1 MKQELEDEY
10 LVTFKKMVAQYNVFQ
25 QRLASRPTLKT
36 DRNFH
41 VFLTSEKIFD
51 LRCKNAKEKLTGFFN
66 SVQKSSDE
74 LLLSNTQNDVDDFFE
89 SEKAYLL
96 EYGDRLT
103 SWMEPL
109 LELESEGE
117 AAAERQR
124 LNSLAVPGSAPS
136 RAATKLDPG
145 VPSRAAI
152 SSHLAGTMPPGLRG
166 PERRAWLEE
175 RADSSVRHSD
185 HRYGMES
192 SVGVYRKNA
201 PRAERRAAR
210 SVIVPGAVV
219 LAGASLQP
227 GQAGLAK
234 LREQMGQRGWLPH
247 LGWLPARGLDRRVY
261 AAFPDPEPAK
271 VLIEHGWE
279 TATTIVA
286 ATQEDWL
293 AFIRLE

>member
-66 SVQKSSDE
+66 SFQKSSDE

-136 RAATKLDPG
+136 RAATKLNPG
-145 VPSRAAI
+145 APSRAAI

-175 RADSSVRHSD
+175 RADSSVPLSATLSGGTIWRVAWASTA
-185 HRYGMES
+185 RTPSGLS
-192 SVGVYRKNA
+192 GGLPSTLLCRGRWCWRA
-201 PRAERRAAR
+201 PPCRPVR
-210 SVIVPGAVV
+210 PGWPSC
-219 LAGASLQP
+219 GT
-227 GQAGLAK
+227 
-234 LREQMGQRGWLPH
+234 R
-247 LGWLPARGLDRRVY
+247 
-261 AAFPDPEPAK
+261 
-271 VLIEHGWE
+271 
-279 TATTIVA
+279 
-286 ATQEDWL
+286 
-293 AFIRLE
+293 

>member
-1 MKQELEDEY
+1 MYQQWLAGHSTLNTQRTLRLFITSKSILDSRS
-10 LVTFKKMVAQYNVFQ
+10 KK
-25 QRLASRPTLKT
+25 
-36 DRNFH
+36 
-41 VFLTSEKIFD
+41 
-51 LRCKNAKEKLTGFFN
+51 AKEKLSGF
-66 SVQKSSDE
+66 SDSAQQTSDE
-74 LLLSNTQNDVDDFFE
+74 FLPSDTWCDVDDFFE
-89 SEKAYLL
+89 SEESFLR
-96 EYGDRLT
+96 EYGERMNR
-103 SWMEPL
+103 WME
-109 LELESEGE
+109 LEFQAEE
-117 AAAERQR
+117 AAERRR
-124 LNSLAVPGSAPS
+124 LSLLAVSRPAPS
-136 RAATKLDPG
+136 RAATRFDPG
-145 VPSRAAI
+145 APSRAAI
-152 SSHLAGTMPPGLRG
+152 PSHLAGTIPPGLIG
-166 PERRAWLEE
+166 QERRAWLEQ

-227 GQAGLAK
+227 GQPGLAK